1 MRINKI
7 LKATLLLTLVF
18 AIQSFTT
25 AKGVEGT
32 WAYSAPDAPYE
43 YAKGDIIIKK
53 EDGKYHAKIKFQYD
67 SIETK
72 DVTVDKNTVVIKFD
86 IDGNPIKVTLKIKGD
101 ALTGVSETYDGSLQL
116 TAKRK

>member
-1 MRINKI
+1 MNIKKI
-7 LKATLLLTLVF
+7 LKATLFLTLVF

-25 AKGVEGT
+25 VKGVEGT

-53 EDGKYHAKIKFQYD
+53 NDGKYSAEIKFQYD
-67 SIETK
+67 SVETK
-72 DVTVDKNTVVIKFD
+72 DIKVDKNVVVIKFD
-86 IDGNPIKVTLKIKGD
+86 IDGNPIKVTLTVKGD
-101 ALTGVSETYDGSLQL
+101 SLTGVSETGDGSLQL

>member
-1 MRINKI
+1 MKIQKI
-7 LKATLLLTLVF
+7 LKATLVLTLVF
-18 AIQSFTT
+18 AVQSFTT

-53 EDGKYHAKIKFQYD
+53 EDGKYNATIKFQYD
-67 SIETK
+67 SLETK
-72 DVTVDKNTVVIKFD
+72 DVKVDKNTVVIKFD

-101 ALTGVSETYDGSLQL
+101 VLTGVSESSEGSLQL